1 MLAPKW
7 LLRAEGAAI
16 FLASLVFY
24 DLRGYSWWLFLILFL
39 VPDLSMLG
47 YLRSPGVG
55 TWIYNLVHTEIAP
68 ILLGLSGLLFVR
80 GVLAYSL
87 IWLAHIGF
95 DRMLGFGLKYPTR
108 FNDTHLAR
116 V

>member
-1 MLAPKW
+1 MAPKW
-7 LLRAEGAAI
+7 LLRAEGAGI
-16 FLASLVFY
+16 LLMSVVFY
-24 DLRGYSWWLFLILFL
+24 AARGYSWWLFAVLFL
-39 VPDLSMLG
+39 APDLCMLA
-47 YLRSPGVG
+47 YLHSVSLGAKV
-55 TWIYNLVHTEIAP
+55 YNVVHTEILP
-68 ILLGLSGLLFVR
+68 ILLGLAGLLYVR
-80 GVLAYSL
+80 GVLPYAL